1 METKKKYVPPKIE
14 LTIIELEYSL
24 AAGSAELKIGGET
37 GNGVP
42 KVEDW
47 VEKKDDKFWD
57 F

>member
-1 METKKKYVPPKIE
+1 METKKKYVPPTIE

-37 GNGVP
+37 ENSAP
-42 KVEDW
+42 KLEDW
-47 VEKKDDKFWD
+47 TEKKDEQFWD

>member
-24 AAGSAELKIGGET
+24 AAGSAELKIGGDT
-37 GNGVP
+37 GNEVP